1 MPTDHVVV
9 TFTTDSKRLAET
21 VCAEVI
27 EAELGACAQIEGP
40 ITSRFRWHGEV
51 HTEKEWRVEIETTA
65 DKADP
70 VARHIRERHGVEVPE
85 VVVTDIDNDL
95 IAGLG
100 SAQPVR
106 AGAEEP
112 TG

>member
-9 TFTTDSKRLAET
+9 TFTTDSKQLADT
-21 VCAEVI
+21 ICAEVI

-40 ITSRFRWHGEV
+40 VTSVFRWHGEV

-65 DKADP
+65 DKSAA
-70 VARHIRERHGVEVPE
+70 VVEHIRSRHGVEVPE
-85 VVVTDIDNDL
+85 VMVTDIDNDL

-100 SAQPVR
+100 AAQP
-106 AGAEEP
+106 A